1 MLSSFTLGDFKSYRK
16 ATLPLSPLTVLIGA
30 NASGKSNLFEALRLL
45 SWIAQGN
52 KLDSIRYKLRE
63 SDSPIRGA
71 VGDLFRDDKRGLR
84 LSCEST
90 RPDWDNYTIGI
101 ERDDE
106 DELHIAEEA
115 VTGSAKKVPLFQI
128 VDSEPTTGL
137 VWAAYNNFAP
147 GGKKPQ
153 IPCNDRE
160 AVLIQLQSPARF
172 ERRHKISR
180 KTIRKISGKYQD
192 WLSNILFL
200 DPQPSVM
207 RAYGFETD
215 RMLGGN
221 GANLSGVL
229 YNLCRTPNGKKRLL
243 EFVKALPEQDIRDV
257 DFLETPRGE
266 VMVKMTETFGGRDTE
281 YDATVLSDGA
291 LRVLAIAAAVLAA
304 PENSVVAIEEIDN
317 GVHPSRAERLLNRL
331 SSIAEDRN
339 LRILIGSHNPA
350 LLDALPMEA
359 IPNVVFCYRDPK
371 NGSSRLI
378 RLEDIENYPGL
389 VAQGPV
395 GDLMTRGI
403 IDRFAKDDTD
413 PEERKRRS
421 LAWLSELRRQVG

>member
-1 MLSSFTLGDFKSYRK
+1 M
-16 ATLPLSPLTVLIGA
+16 
-30 NASGKSNLFEALRLL
+30 
-45 SWIAQGN
+45 
-52 KLDSIRYKLRE
+52 
-63 SDSPIRGA
+63 
-71 VGDLFRDDKRGLR
+71 
-84 LSCEST
+84 T
-90 RPDWDNYTIGI
+90 RPCC
-101 ERDDE
+101 
-106 DELHIAEEA
+106 H
-115 VTGSAKKVPLFQI
+115 
-128 VDSEPTTGL
+128 
-137 VWAAYNNFAP
+137 
-147 GGKKPQ
+147 
-153 IPCNDRE
+153 
-160 AVLIQLQSPARF
+160 
-172 ERRHKISR
+172 
-180 KTIRKISGKYQD
+180 
-192 WLSNILFL
+192 
-200 DPQPSVM
+200 
-207 RAYGFETD
+207 
-215 RMLGGN
+215 
-221 GANLSGVL
+221 
-229 YNLCRTPNGKKRLL
+229 
-243 EFVKALPEQDIRDV
+243 
-257 DFLETPRGE
+257 
-266 VMVKMTETFGGRDTE
+266 
-281 YDATVLSDGA
+281 GA